1 MSYTTRREMNRIM
14 KTCFLPDRAVIA
26 IGGADSI
33 TEAEDFLQGLLT
45 QDVST
50 LAAGSLFY
58 SGLLTPQGK
67 LIADFFVSFDGENYL
82 IACNEDIA
90 KTLLQRLMLYRLRA
104 KVTLEDVSD
113 RIKIAAAW
121 DGDDGIWPQD
131 PRLATLG
138 FIGIGNKEKLK
149 QEMENWQTAKPDD
162 YSQWLYENGI
172 PMMGRDFSTEQVFPT
187 DINMDALNGVSY
199 KKGCFVGQEVASR
212 MKRKGSMRKRTY
224 GIKGDNLPATGSVK
238 AGTATI
244 GEILSSNGTVGL
256 CLTRLDRL
264 EKAGDADLS
273 CENNPVTLLPPSYLK
288 E

>member
-26 IGGADSI
+26 IGGD
-33 TEAEDFLQGLLT
+33 EAEDFLQGLLT
-45 QDVST
+45 QDVSK
-50 LAAGSLFY
+50 LEIGGVSY

-67 LIADFFVSFDGENYL
+67 LIADFFIAFDGKAYL
-82 IACNEDIA
+82 IACAEDIA

-121 DGDDGIWPQD
+121 GDGDGQWPQD
-131 PRLATLG
+131 PRLAALG
-138 FIGIGNKEKLK
+138 FIGIGSKENLK
-149 QEMENWQTAKPDD
+149 QAMQNWQTVDAND
-162 YSQWLYENGI
+162 YSQWLYEHAVPI
-172 PMMGRDFSTEQVFPT
+172 MGRDFSTEQIFPT

-224 GIKGDNLPATGSVK
+224 GIKGDNLPAMGSVK
-238 AGTATI
+238 AGTVTI
-244 GEILSSNGTVGL
+244 GEILSSNGKVGL

-264 EKAGDADLS
+264 AKTDNLQLT